1 MVLVVF
7 LSTPWNCAGAF
18 LPRPFSPPPVSSSTA
33 TVCGDGDGDGDCLCN
48 RHSLPSS
55 LQRPNMKR
63 VLLAAKHNQP
73 ESGPEPRQRIPKGK
87 DQNQTEALSPLYYSS
102 DEPDSVQGEDEIQLD
117 FVLDDLDLKAL
128 SSKVSY
134 FYLLHE
140 LGLSEDVM
148 WKITHDAAT
157 VLGMTADNIRQKV
170 QVLQFAM
177 DLSIDD
183 IKNMIERQPSLLQLS
198 AMHNLSPTLDW
209 FMDSLSLSKKELRQL
224 IVSQPS
230 LLTCAE
236 SNLEFKLEFF
246 TTNRGLGFSI
256 DECRKLLLEEPRLWT
271 CGVKS
276 GLLPRVRFLMNEVGF
291 PKEKLRIVVQKNPRI
306 LLYSLRD
313 NLAPKLVNY
322 FIMTLQMEPKD
333 IVKLLVTYPQVLDYN
348 LDRHILPITY
358 YFLNDLDYSVHEFR
372 AILLKFPRLLTHSLR
387 KMKHVVGY
395 LRYELGLDAAGVKR
409 VLYQAPQIFGLN
421 TEENLKPK
429 VEFLQQFVTEE
440 TDSSGNKDKE
450 DEEEQ
455 QQVTR
460 RLILG
465 MPTVLNLSV
474 GANLRPKLEYLKN
487 ALVLPEQHYTSP
499 GADGKSLRETLLSA
513 PALLGYSLDKR
524 IRPRMEKI
532 IDAGIPAASIT
543 TGITMTEA
551 KFQKWLQGRVKSKSK
566 QSLVLR
572 KNFYP
577 VTPVSVSTGE
587 AIEEGSS
594 TKKYVDRSARIVH
607 WKRERKAQ

>member
-1 MVLVVF
+1 MVGIF
-7 LSTPWNCAGAF
+7 IFTPWNSAVAF
-18 LPRPFSPPPVSSSTA
+18 LLLPFSPHPSAASSA
-33 TVCGDGDGDGDCLCN
+33 TGDRNGLWK
-48 RHSLPSS
+48 RISLPSS
-55 LQRPNMKR
+55 LHRPNIKS
-63 VLLAAKHNQP
+63 VLLATKHNQR
-73 ESGPEPRQRIPKGK
+73 ESAPEPMHHKAKGK
-87 DQNQTEALSPLYYSS
+87 GKNQTKPLSSISS
-102 DEPDSVQGEDEIQLD
+102 SLDEDDSFEDDEIQLD
-117 FVLDDLDLKAL
+117 FVLDEVDLKAL

-183 IKNMIERQPSLLQLS
+183 TKNMIERQPSILQLS

-209 FMDSLSLSKKELRQL
+209 FLDSLSLSKKELRQL
-224 IVSQPS
+224 IVAQPC

-276 GLLPRVRFLMNEVGF
+276 GLLPRVRFLLNEVGI
-291 PKEKLRIVVQKNPRI
+291 PKDKLRAVVQKNPRI
-306 LLYSLRD
+306 LLYSLSD
-313 NLAPKLVNY
+313 NLVPKLVNY
-322 FIMTLQMEPKD
+322 LILTLQMEPKD

-348 LDRHILPITY
+348 LDRHILPTTY

-395 LRYELGLDAAGVKR
+395 LRYELGLDAAGVRR

-421 TEENLKPK
+421 TEENVKPK
-429 VEFLQQFVTEE
+429 VEYLQRFVTGE
-440 TDSSGNKDKE
+440 TDSDTDKQ
-450 DEEEQ
+450 DAEEQ
-455 QQVTR
+455 RQVTR

-474 GANLRPKLEYLKN
+474 EANLRPKLEYLKN
-487 ALVLPEQHYTSP
+487 ALVSEQRHGTT
-499 GADGKSLRETLLSA
+499 GEEGKSFRETLLSA

-532 IDAGIPAASIT
+532 IDAGIPASSIT

-551 KFQKWLQGRVKSKSK
+551 KFEKWLQGRIQSKLK
-566 QSLVLR
+566 RSLVLR
-572 KNFYP
+572 ENFYS
-577 VTPVSVSTGE
+577 VTPVSVSNGDVT
-587 AIEEGSS
+587 EEGSS
-594 TKKYVDRSARIVH
+594 TNTPTDGSARIVH
-607 WKRERKAQ
+607 WNRERKAQ